1 MKTVV
6 AIRHVAFEDV
16 GSFAE
21 PLRQRDYEVRYLE
34 AGLDDMT
41 AIDPLQPE
49 LLIVLGGP
57 IGVNDQAE
65 YPFLSDELRLLE
77 HRLQHHRPTLGICL
91 GSQLMAHALGAV
103 VYPATQKELGWAPI
117 ELTEAGQD
125 SCLRHLDSSLTPV
138 LHWHGDTF
146 DLPEGAQRLA
156 STAICPNQ
164 AFSWGRAALAL
175 QFHPE
180 VTPSGLER
188 WFIGHTLE
196 IHTTPGVSVDRLR
209 QDTARY
215 GASLQRQGIQL
226 INDWLDNVGRE

>member
-1 MKTVV
+1 VKTAV

-21 PLRQRDYEVRYLE
+21 PLHQRGYQIHYLE
-34 AGLDDMT
+34 AGMDDLAT
-41 AIDPLQPE
+41 IDPLQPD

-57 IGVNDQAE
+57 IGVNEQAE
-65 YPFLSDELRLLE
+65 YPFLSDELALLE
-77 HRLQHHRPTLGICL
+77 KRLQQHRPTLGVCL
-91 GSQLMAHALGAV
+91 GSQLMAHALGAA

-117 ELTEAGQD
+117 ELTEAGQQ
-125 SCLRHLDSSLTPV
+125 SCLRHLNPNLTPV

-146 DLPEGAQRLA
+146 DLPDGAQRLA
-156 STAICPNQ
+156 STAVCTNQ
-164 AFSWGRAALAL
+164 AFSWGKAGLAL

-209 QDTARY
+209 QDTVRH
-215 GASLQRQGIQL
+215 GASLQQQGNQL
-226 INDWLDNVGRE
+226 ISDWLDSAVQE